1 MKLTGLP
8 SALGNALTVLV
19 LLTADL
25 AAIVPKA
32 LALGAVGLIDCFTG
46 SGANT
51 ARAKIAW
58 HPQRYAT
65 TPVMAK
71 MPADGAGF
79 GELDVPKTLA
89 ASAFPLKPDVLIK
102 KAKAVLAAEF
112 GTRAGSDPDA
122 LLSDDFQFVAPIVGP
137 LCKREFLAAFGSF
150 KVKDAF
156 PDLSDNSW
164 FQVDPLEPN
173 RVWFISRAVGTH
185 TGPLNFGAPI
195 APTGRRVESPPQA
208 QSMLFDESGRV
219 YTLTVGCILPRLEP
233 RRSMHMHTHTHT
245 HTHMHIYMHACTYA
259 CMSSSGPMSGHRL
272 HGQAHRQHRGP
283 GRRLRAAQG
292 YRQAAALSGGAAAV
306 HAVAS
311 LRGFRE
317 ARQGGRVARLRAECC
332 TVRIEGNAVRRTE
345 RVSYI

>member
-233 RRSMHMHTHTHT
+233 GRSMHMHTHTHT
-245 HTHMHIYMHACTYA
+245 HTHIHIYMHVVQWPHVGTQIAWTSA
-259 CMSSSGPMSGHRL
+259 SATPRAWAASSRCS
-272 HGQAHRQHRGP
+272 
-283 GRRLRAAQG
+283 
-292 YRQAAALSGGAAAV
+292 
-306 HAVAS
+306 
-311 LRGFRE
+311 
-317 ARQGGRVARLRAECC
+317 
-332 TVRIEGNAVRRTE
+332 
-345 RVSYI
+345 RVSASRCPFRRRSGCTRRRFASRLSRGSPRWASRSATGRMLHRPHRRKCCETD